1 MIGQM
6 RQPPRRRAIWAIA
19 ALLLVAGACR
29 GDRQQ
34 PTETLTSAAAAAA
47 GSIASSPAR
56 ATQVPETQVPE
67 TQVSETA
74 VAPTQVAPT
83 QVAPTQVAPTQV
95 APTQV
100 APTPTQARTTAAV
113 SIPPTSVATPTQSL
127 SEKAPPPSTT
137 AVAVT
142 LAPPPAAA
150 PTPTPTPSATPI
162 TPSPT
167 PTPMPAT
174 PNAVAATAEPA
185 GPVTSTFT
193 IPTDELPLATLIAQD
208 GTSYDLPIE
217 VPPRAEYGIGLA
229 GRTELIGRGMLFWW
243 REPIRPRFWMHGTHI
258 DIDIAFVD
266 EEGVIVD
273 VFEMEAGTERIWQ
286 PDALSRFAIEAAG
299 GWFAER
305 GVEAG
310 GRAVLNFEIPAG
322 LRE

>member
-34 PTETLTSAAAAAA
+34 PTETPTSAAPAAA

-56 ATQVPETQVPE
+56 ATQVPETQV
-67 TQVSETA
+67 SETA
-74 VAPTQVAPT
+74 
-83 QVAPTQVAPTQV
+83 VAPTQVAPTQV

-127 SEKAPPPSTT
+127 SEKAPPPSAT

-273 VFEMEAGTERIWQ
+273 VFEMEAGTKRIWQ

>member
-1 MIGQM
+1 MA
-6 RQPPRRRAIWAIA
+6 P
-19 ALLLVAGACR
+19 
-29 GDRQQ
+29 
-34 PTETLTSAAAAAA
+34 
-47 GSIASSPAR
+47 
-56 ATQVPETQVPE
+56 TQVV
-67 TQVSETA
+67 
-74 VAPTQVAPT
+74 PTQVAPT
-83 QVAPTQVAPTQV
+83 QLVTAPA
-95 APTQV
+95 ARR
-100 APTPTQARTTAAV
+100 TPTQARTTAAV
-113 SIPPTSVATPTQSL
+113 SIPPTSVATPTHSL
-127 SEKAPPPSTT
+127 SEKAAPPSTT